1 MFVGDDTGLLK
12 KLHMSFSIEDFI
24 VSEPSKSVSRKKRMA
39 MEQEEA
45 IDEIAEEVKNMEETP
60 VIRHRP

>member
-1 MFVGDDTGLLK
+1 
-12 KLHMSFSIEDFI
+12 MSFSIEDFI

-39 MEQEEA
+39 MEQEEP